1 MLAALEGRSEIVK
14 ILLADS
20 RVDVNMLDREVGLTI
35 LLLSHMK
42 LISS

>member
-1 MLAALEGRSEIVK
+1 MLAAFEGRSEIVK

-20 RVDVNMLDREVGLTI
+20 RVDVNMLDREVGHTI
-35 LLLSHMK
+35 LFLSHMK